1 MDSSDGKPVN
11 PAVQAVLEEI
21 ARAKQRAA
29 ERKREQETKEK
40 EASQYGVVKQADGSV
55 VLRLPPAPE
64 KPDPGDCCNS
74 GCSPCIMD
82 MYWDRMR
89 AHKALVSRLEE
100 RYRRIIVNGSE
111 TDMKEEEAVDAAEQ
125 NAVLLD
131 PLMFKRVR
139 VLHVDELDGRFGRAI
154 VLEATARDFALPL
167 GQHIHIR
174 AHTESGPA
182 NQGEDQDQD
191 QDQAGSC
198 STLTRPFTPV
208 MLQAADG
215 VDRPHLL
222 VRLYEGNAMSAYL
235 RQLRVGDSIL
245 VRGPSSTIGDLG
257 SLFGSSSSSNSRLVL
272 VAGGSGIAPIF
283 QILQYA
289 HASAAHRD
297 SRIAL
302 VQCAHR
308 PGGLWLGREIA
319 VLARGMPHLAHTPV
333 VSGSNGRLTE
343 AALRRAL
350 SLGEGGGGI
359 GGCSAVVCGPGAFN
373 ADVGRWLRAMGVR
386 IVHAL

>member
-1 MDSSDGKPVN
+1 
-11 PAVQAVLEEI
+11 
-21 ARAKQRAA
+21 
-29 ERKREQETKEK
+29 
-40 EASQYGVVKQADGSV
+40 
-55 VLRLPPAPE
+55 
-64 KPDPGDCCNS
+64 
-74 GCSPCIMD
+74 
-82 MYWDRMR
+82 
-89 AHKALVSRLEE
+89 
-100 RYRRIIVNGSE
+100 
-111 TDMKEEEAVDAAEQ
+111 
-125 NAVLLD
+125 
-131 PLMFKRVR
+131 
-139 VLHVDELDGRFGRAI
+139 
-154 VLEATARDFALPL
+154 
-167 GQHIHIR
+167 
-174 AHTESGPA
+174 
-182 NQGEDQDQD
+182 
-191 QDQAGSC
+191 
-198 STLTRPFTPV
+198 
-208 MLQAADG
+208 
-215 VDRPHLL
+215 
-222 VRLYEGNAMSAYL
+222 MSAYL

-257 SLFGSSSSSNSRLVL
+257 SLFGSNSNSNSSSSNSRLVL

-319 VLARGMPHLAHTPV
+319 ILARDMPRLAHTPV

-359 GGCSAVVCGPGAFN
+359 GGCSAVVCGPGSFN
-373 ADVGRWLRAMGVR
+373 ADVGRWLRAVGVR

>member
-1 MDSSDGKPVN
+1 MGSSSNEKPAN

-29 ERKREQETKEK
+29 ERKRKQETKEK

-64 KPDPGDCCNS
+64 KPEPGDCCNS

-89 AHKALVSRLEE
+89 THKALVSRLEE
-100 RYRRIIVNGSE
+100 RYRQIVLNGSS
-111 TDMKEEEAVDAAEQ
+111 EEEKGKEVVVGAAEQ
-125 NAVLLD
+125 KVVLLD

-139 VLHVDELDGRFGRAI
+139 VMHVDELDGRFGRAI

-174 AHTESGPA
+174 AHTESGSA
-182 NQGEDQDQD
+182 KQGEDQDQN
-191 QDQAGSC
+191 QAGSC

-235 RQLRVGDSIL
+235 RQLRVGDSIP
-245 VRGPSSTIGDLG
+245 VRGPSPTIGDLG
-257 SLFGSSSSSNSRLVL
+257 SLFGSSSSSSRLVL

-319 VLARGMPHLAHTPV
+319 VLARDMPHLAHTPV

-350 SLGEGGGGI
+350 SLGERGDSVES
-359 GGCSAVVCGPGAFN
+359 CSAVVCGPGSFN

>member
-1 MDSSDGKPVN
+1 MDSSDARPVN
-11 PAVQAVLEEI
+11 QAVQTVLEEI

-29 ERKREQETKEK
+29 ERQRKQETKEK
-40 EASQYGVVKQADGSV
+40 EKEEASQYGVVRQSDGTV

-64 KPDPGDCCNS
+64 KPEPGDCCNS

-89 AHKALVSRLEE
+89 THKALVRRLEE
-100 RYRRIIVNGSE
+100 QYRRILNGS
-111 TDMKEEEAVDAAEQ
+111 EEEAVDAAEQ
-125 NAVLLD
+125 KVALLD

-139 VLHVDELDGRFGRAI
+139 VMHVDELDGRFGRAV
-154 VLEATARDFALPL
+154 VLEATARDFALSL

-174 AHTESGPA
+174 AHTENGA
-182 NQGEDQDQD
+182 AKQGEDQDQD
-191 QDQAGSC
+191 QDQDQEGC
-198 STLTRPFTPV
+198 SILTRPFTPV

-235 RQLRVGDSIL
+235 RQLRVGDSML

-257 SLFGSSSSSNSRLVL
+257 GLFGSKSSKSSSSLVL

-283 QILQYA
+283 QILQFA
-289 HASAAHRD
+289 HASAAHRS

-308 PGGLWLGREIA
+308 PGGLWLRREIA
-319 VLARGMPHLAHTPV
+319 ALARDMPRLAHTTV
-333 VSGSNGRLTE
+333 VSGSSGRLTE

-350 SLGEGGGGI
+350 GESSNDI
-359 GGCSAVVCGPGAFN
+359 RRAAVCGPGAFN
-373 ADVGRWLRAMGVR
+373 ADVGGWLRAMGVR